1 VRPSTRLRIGIDPTV
16 LLLGAW
22 ALFSVGAAT
31 NFGAYTPGAV
41 VLVALGMAAL
51 TAAVFMIGT
60 GRPSPRASRTT
71 VVVVG
76 AVAAGCTLVYP
87 YGRYAHGAAQAWSH
101 VLLVVAA
108 GCLLTLALPRRPHRG
123 LAVLMVIAAVGA
135 CVAGII
141 ASPAP
146 RNDVWFILQGSSHA
160 LLHGRN
166 IYTQTWRGSPPHGI
180 TNLYP
185 YLPGTTVLL
194 APFFLALGD
203 VRYGLVAALVVAAAV
218 VRRLSRG
225 QVGLVL
231 SGLVLLLPRVLFGI
245 EQSWTE
251 PILLALIAAMVW
263 SVETR
268 RAGLATLCLGAALAT
283 KQHMLLLLPLAAV
296 WPGLGWRR
304 AVSAAAGAAGVA
316 ALWFAAAPRPFVR
329 GVITYNW
336 NLAPRLDSLSLYT
349 SFIRAGWKPPFLL
362 VPVIMVAVVGVAL
375 RRLPR
380 TTPGFTLGSAWVLGT
395 FDLLNKQSFFN
406 EWSLVVELVILAV
419 ATLGAPAPM
428 LSRRL

>member
-1 VRPSTRLRIGIDPTV
+1 LPVGDPTV

-22 ALFSVGAAT
+22 ALISVGAAT
-31 NFGAYTPGAV
+31 DFGAYSPGAV
-41 VLVALGMAAL
+41 MLVALGMAAL
-51 TAAVFMIGT
+51 SAAVLT
-60 GRPSPRASRTT
+60 TRSPSPR
-71 VVVVG
+71 VG
-76 AVAAGCTLVYP
+76 RAAIVLAAAMAAGSAVAYP
-87 YGRYAHGAAQAWSH
+87 YGRYAHGPAQAWSH
-101 VLLVVAA
+101 VLLLVAA
-108 GCLLTLALPRRPHRG
+108 ACLLYVGASRRPHPT
-123 LAVLMVIAAVGA
+123 LAAMVVLVAAGA

-166 IYTQTWRGSPPHGI
+166 IYTQTWRGSPPRGI

-185 YLPGTTVLL
+185 YLPGTTILL
-194 APFFLALGD
+194 APFYVVLGD
-203 VRYGLVAALVVAAAV
+203 VRYGLLAALVVAAAA
-218 VRRLSRG
+218 VRRLSG
-225 QVGLVL
+225 GHAGLVL

-251 PILLALIAAMVW
+251 PLLLALVAVMVW

-304 AVSAAAGAAGVA
+304 TASAAAGAAGVA
-316 ALWFAAAPRPFVR
+316 ALWFVAAPRPFVR

-336 NLAPRLDSLSLYT
+336 HLAPRLDSLSLYT
-349 SFIRAGWKPPFLL
+349 SAIGAGWKPPFVL
-362 VPVIMVAVVGVAL
+362 VPVVMVAIVGLAL
-375 RRLPR
+375 WRLPR
-380 TTPGFTLGSAWVLGT
+380 TTAGFALGSAWVLGT

-406 EWSLVVELVILAV
+406 EWSLVGELVILAV
-419 ATLGAPAPM
+419 ATLDVESPI